1 MLVQVAV
8 ARKLAAHQ
16 DILTYH
22 VPERLQPV
30 DWGSMVL
37 APMGR
42 GNQQV
47 NGYVVGLESDD
58 GKDISAYKDILAVPE
73 PTTLLTRELVELAL
87 WISRYYVCP
96 CYYVLE
102 YMLPKFARSKKKETV
117 VWNGDSA
124 LAQAQLLLLDGQAG
138 ALARQ
143 IRQKGSM
150 PLAAVRKQWPQAD
163 QLLQQLEQAQLVRR
177 QIAYGQQGGSREEY
191 VYESCIAAAQLD
203 AAQKQL
209 GRAVRQWEILRFLT
223 YQGPC
228 SGHVLRSHWPG
239 YLSR

>member
-58 GKDISAYKDILAVPE
+58 GKDISA
-73 PTTLLTRELVELAL
+73 
-87 WISRYYVCP
+87 
-96 CYYVLE
+96 
-102 YMLPKFARSKKKETV
+102 
-117 VWNGDSA
+117 
-124 LAQAQLLLLDGQAG
+124 
-138 ALARQ
+138 
-143 IRQKGSM
+143 
-150 PLAAVRKQWPQAD
+150 
-163 QLLQQLEQAQLVRR
+163 
-177 QIAYGQQGGSREEY
+177 
-191 VYESCIAAAQLD
+191 
-203 AAQKQL
+203 
-209 GRAVRQWEILRFLT
+209 
-223 YQGPC
+223 
-228 SGHVLRSHWPG
+228 
-239 YLSR
+239 

>member
-1 MLVQVAV
+1 
-8 ARKLAAHQ
+8 
-16 DILTYH
+16 
-22 VPERLQPV
+22 
-30 DWGSMVL
+30 MVL

-58 GKDISAYKDILAVPE
+58 SKDISAYKDILAVPE
-73 PTTLLTRELVELAL
+73 PATLLTRELVELAL

-96 CYYVLE
+96 CYYVME

-117 VWNGDSA
+117 VWNGDSD

-177 QIAYGQQGGSREEY
+177 QIVYGQR
-191 VYESCIAAAQLD
+191 AAAEKSMFMKAALPLRSWMRHKNSW
-203 AAQKQL
+203 AAQYAN
-209 GRAVRQWEILRFLT
+209 GRFAVF
-223 YQGPC
+223 
-228 SGHVLRSHWPG
+228 
-239 YLSR
+239 